1 MTAKRFNFTKPA
13 IDALPLPEK
22 GKRAYY
28 YEPKTRGF
36 CVGVTSGGI
45 KTFFLYRKI
54 NGRPE
59 RILIGKYSDLSIE
72 QARNKAEKLNGE
84 IADGKNPQDAKRAL
98 RAEATFDELFE
109 VYIAEHSK
117 LQKRTW
123 SEDIDKYRRHIQ
135 KRLGKK
141 KLSAITRPD
150 ISNIHGA
157 VTKAGHR
164 TTANRVLALISSVY
178 GWAIKENHWHSN
190 PAKGIRRNK
199 EHPRARFIQS
209 DEMPRFFAALR
220 DEPNE
225 IVRDYL
231 LLSLLTGARRS
242 NVLSMRWEDIS
253 FERSEWFI
261 GRTKNDEPQTVCLS
275 PEAVQVLRSRKPAEP
290 TGFVFPGTGRTGHFQ
305 SPDKAWERVLERAG
319 IKNLRIHD
327 LRRTLGSWQAKAGA
341 SLIII
346 GKSLNHLDQKTTSI
360 YARLDSDPI
369 RASVNS
375 ATAAMLA
382 AAGLKNDDNVVSLAR
397 KKR

>member
-36 CVGVTSGGI
+36 CIGVTSGGI

-150 ISNIHGA
+150 ISHIHGA

-346 GKSLNHLDQKTTSI
+346 GKSLNHLDQKTTAI
-360 YARLDSDPI
+360 YARLDSDPV
-369 RASVNS
+369 RDSVNS